1 MNFKIYCDK
10 ANSVWHLNG
19 LRKTRWLYSTG

>member
-1 MNFKIYCDK
+1 MNIKIYCAK